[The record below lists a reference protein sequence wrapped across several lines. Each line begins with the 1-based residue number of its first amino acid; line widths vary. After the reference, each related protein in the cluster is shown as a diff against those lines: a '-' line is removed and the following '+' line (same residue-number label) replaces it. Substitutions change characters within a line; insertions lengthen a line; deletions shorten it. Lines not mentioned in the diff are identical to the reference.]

1 MKYLFAILW
10 LFMGVALAQGPQI
23 PLTGSVG
30 VKGSVEI
37 LGSANVSITDANH
50 TLTANEYASNFLLV
64 TSSVSLTSTR
74 NLVAPLNEGQQLTIE
89 NSTTGG
95 HAIQV
100 IGATGT
106 GITIPNGQTVSVTSD
121 GTNYLT
127 ASSSGS
133 GTVSAGTA
141 AQQTIYSNNGTTVSG
156 QTKPI
161 YDVRDYGFVDD
172 GSTDNTAA
180 TAALI
185 AAIGSKSAT
194 IQFPTTT
201 AGQYKIA
208 NFRFPSNVTLDFSS
222 GGSIS
227 PIKIG
232 RAHV

>member
-30 VKGSVEI
+30 VKGSVAI

-64 TSSVSLTSTR
+64 TSSVSLTATR

-106 GITIPNGQTVSVTSD
+106 GITIPNGQTVSVTSN

-127 ASSSGS
+127 AVSSGS

-161 YDVRDYGFVDD
+161 YDARDWGLVDNN
-172 GSTDNTAA
+172 STDNTANLG
-180 TAALI
+180 TLLTT
-185 AAIGSKSAT
+185 IGSAKAT
-194 IQFPTTT
+194 IQFPVTTS
-201 AGQYKIA
+201 GIYKMYSVVW
-208 NFRFPSNVTLDFSS
+208 P
-222 GGSIS
+222 
-227 PIKIG
+227 
-232 RAHV
+232 